1 MPTIMVITPR
11 VDAQLAL
18 LVLPLQPDRS
28 VRMPVLQLL
37 SNAKSAPMP
46 TLPRVLVRVARQI
59 LPQLPDPLHHL
70 LADVMPTS
78 TALFQLLALLA
89 QLVLPV
95 LHLQLDPL
103 LKVPVLLEG
112 LPHRAQRTPMPTLP
126 RVLVRVARQILSLQ
140 LDPVLRATVLNL
152 LLYAQPTFMDLML
165 RVNVQLAQLVLPRLL
180 GPILRVTV
188 LDRLPPPAPA
198 TFTDL
203 MPQANVQLALL
214 GL

>member
-46 TLPRVLVRVARQI
+46 TLPRVLVRVARRI

-103 LKVPVLLEG
+103 LKVKVPVLLEG
-112 LPHRAQRTPMPTLP
+112 LPHRAQRTPTDLIP
-126 RVLVRVARQILSLQ
+126 RVLVLLA
-140 LDPVLRATVLNL
+140 VLV
-152 LLYAQPTFMDLML
+152 
-165 RVNVQLAQLVLPRLL
+165 
-180 GPILRVTV
+180 
-188 LDRLPPPAPA
+188 
-198 TFTDL
+198 
-203 MPQANVQLALL
+203 
-214 GL
+214 